1 MWENILTS
9 VLGGVIL
16 LFVGAVVGRISVKS
30 KTALEVD
37 ELNARL
43 KATRREFD
51 EYIKASEE
59 RNEIILDSLLAI
71 LLTLKRG
78 KCNGEADEALNR
90 LNSYMLHQSG
100 KN

>member
-9 VLGGVIL
+9 VLGSVIL
-16 LFVGAVVGRISVKS
+16 LIVGAIVGRVSVKS
-30 KTALEVD
+30 KTSLEVD
-37 ELNARL
+37 ELNTRL
-43 KATRREFD
+43 KATRREF
-51 EYIKASEE
+51 EEHIKASEE

>member
-1 MWENILTS
+1 MLI
-9 VLGGVIL
+9 
-16 LFVGAVVGRISVKS
+16 VGAVVGRVSVKS

-37 ELNARL
+37 ELNERL
-43 KATRREFD
+43 KATKREFED
-51 EYIKASEE
+51 HIKTSEE

-78 KCNGEADEALNR
+78 KCNGEADEALSR

>member
-1 MWENILTS
+1 M
-9 VLGGVIL
+9 

-37 ELNARL
+37 ELNARV
-43 KATRREFD
+43 KATKREFD
-51 EYIKASEE
+51 EHIKASEE

>member
-9 VLGGVIL
+9 VFGGVIL
-16 LFVGAVVGRISVKS
+16 LIIGGIVGRISLKS

-37 ELNARL
+37 ELNQ
-43 KATRREFD
+43 KMNSTQEDF
-51 EYIKASEE
+51 EEHIKTSEE
-59 RNEIILDSLLAI
+59 RNEIILNSLLAI

-78 KCNGEADEALNR
+78 KCNGEADEALEK
-90 LNSYMLHQSG
+90 LNAYMLHRCG